1 MLEAR
6 RIETNIQ
13 PEKFQSLGNNTFYY
27 NFDIQHTKVMVEHM
41 YEGDPYEEDRWNFIQ
56 VLIEGK
62 PTYTKCVTAI
72 IREYISQDKEM
83 ALVNEYASKTLN
95 IEDADSKEYIEYLSL
110 IADIKYR
117 VGLDF
122 GMVEEK
128 DPLEEAKKK
137 VVKAIDDYDVSM
149 EVNSFFLNGLQ
160 VWLDKSTRVGLMNS
174 LNIEKTAGKEIS
186 TLWFGNIKLD
196 INTEAAIQML
206 SALELYAL
214 ECYNK
219 TAEHKGAVET
229 LTSLEA
235 VENYD
240 YTTGYPTK
248 LNFTIE

>member
-1 MLEAR
+1 
-6 RIETNIQ
+6 
-13 PEKFQSLGNNTFYY
+13 
-27 NFDIQHTKVMVEHM
+27 M
-41 YEGDPYEEDRWNFIQ
+41 YEGDPYEEDRWNFTQ

-117 VGLDF
+117 VRLDF

-196 INTEAAIQML
+196 INTEAAM
-206 SALELYAL
+206 
-214 ECYNK
+214 
-219 TAEHKGAVET
+219 
-229 LTSLEA
+229 
-235 VENYD
+235 
-240 YTTGYPTK
+240 
-248 LNFTIE
+248 